1 MKSRTA
7 SAPLKTDRRRARG
20 QSLVEL
26 CAGLVVGVPLILAGI
41 DMGFIALGASIN
53 DSVCRDAA
61 RAAASGPPSSQSTSA
76 NRKVTPGQTPY
87 QRVQAV
93 IRKHSPS
100 HLPLKVLDQ
109 ADIVETVRD
118 LPSTITGGA
127 VDGDIAVK
135 TTVSITPPFILRAYC
150 PTGIELCSKHLMPF
164 TYVVM
169 PAKKAAI

>member
-1 MKSRTA
+1 MKNPTKSAVRTGG
-7 SAPLKTDRRRARG
+7 KRRARG

-26 CAGLVVGVPLILAGI
+26 CAGLIVGVPLILAGI

-61 RAAASGPPSSQSTSA
+61 RAAASGPPSAQSTAA
-76 NRKVTPGQTPY
+76 NRKVSPGQTPY
-87 QRVQAV
+87 QRVLSV
-93 IRKHSPS
+93 IRKHSPTN
-100 HLPLKVLDQ
+100 LPLKVLDK
-109 ADIVETVRD
+109 AEIVESVRD
-118 LPSTITGGA
+118 LPSATTGGA

-169 PAKKAAI
+169 PAKKASL